1 MVIMDDTSL
10 FEITEARVAEDLKE
24 MLVGAGGSAASLWIP
39 FSREKSSQRARKA
52 EKLELGAVVDGD
64 SGTIKG
70 STKRALDSLSLGFW
84 LLRQEK
90 APRKGLQVFLG
101 REVHTLQLRRPL
113 FGVFE

>member
-52 EKLELGAVVDGD
+52 EKLGSVVDGD
-64 SGTIKG
+64 SGALKG
-70 STKRALDSLSLGFW
+70 STKRALDSLSWVSGCCGKRR
-84 LLRQEK
+84 LRK
-90 APRKGLQVFLG
+90 RDCKS
-101 REVHTLQLRRPL
+101 
-113 FGVFE
+113 